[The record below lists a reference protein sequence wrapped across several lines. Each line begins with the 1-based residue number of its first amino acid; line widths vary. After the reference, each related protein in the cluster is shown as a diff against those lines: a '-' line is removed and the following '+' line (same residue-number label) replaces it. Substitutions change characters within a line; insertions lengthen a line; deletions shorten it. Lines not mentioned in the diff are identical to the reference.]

1 MCLVLMGK
9 AASGKDTVRN
19 ILAKK
24 YDFHTI
30 VTYTT
35 RPIRPGEIQDV
46 TYHYISKDEFLEK
59 IEDDFFA
66 EWKKH
71 KVKDEDWYYGSAKE
85 DLINSDDNSVII
97 LTPEGVRDIK
107 SNGIN
112 AAVIYLYANLSTI
125 RKRLKVRNDSN
136 DKMEN
141 RIQRDLKDFKDA
153 EFLADKLVYNNE
165 EMNIE
170 NVAESVVEQYRK
182 VLEQ

>member
-1 MCLVLMGK
+1 MIILVGPS
-9 AASGKDTVRN
+9 ASGKTQ
-19 ILAKK
+19 IGYSLKK
-24 YDFHTI
+24 IYGLEKV

-125 RKRLKVRNDSN
+125 RKRLKVRNDPN

>member
-9 AASGKDTVRN
+9 AASGKDSVRD
-19 ILAKK
+19 ILVKK
-24 YDFHTI
+24 YGFHPI
-30 VTYTT
+30 ITYTT
-35 RPIRPGEIQDV
+35 RAVRVGEIQDV
-46 TYHYISKDEFLEK
+46 TYHYISKDEFLKK
-59 IEDDFFA
+59 IENGFFA
-66 EWKKH
+66 EWKKYR
-71 KVKDEDWYYGSAKE
+71 VNDEDWYYGSAKE
-85 DLINSDDNSVII
+85 DLINSNDDLVII

-112 AAVIYLYANLSTI
+112 ATVIYLYANLSTI
-125 RKRLKVRNDSN
+125 RKRLKIRNDSN

-182 VLEQ
+182 VLG